1 VKSCFSV
8 FTILIVFAAGFA
20 TRVEAQTTYGRPALL
35 RNVGIN
41 QKMGAQ
47 LPLDVP
53 FTDDQGRAVTLREY
67 TGKPIVLALVYYSC
81 PSLCDLVLNAAVH
94 SVRGLKFNAGD
105 DFQFVAVSFDPR
117 ENYMLARDKKANYV
131 KEYGRD
137 EAAGGFHFLTGT
149 EASSKMLADSVGFH
163 FAYDP
168 TTNQYAHP
176 SAIMIVTPEG
186 KISRY
191 FYGIDYPARDVKL
204 GLMDA
209 TGGKIGS
216 AIDQVQLFCFHYDPA
231 TGKYGVLIMNVLRL
245 AGIVTLILLGGIVW
259 LMFRRE
265 RGEKSRVVHG

>member
-1 VKSCFSV
+1 VKFCLTV
-8 FTILIVFAAGFA
+8 LAIAFA
-20 TRVEAQTTYGRPALL
+20 TGLAARVEAQTTYGRPALL
-35 RNVGIN
+35 RNVGID

-47 LPLDVP
+47 LPLDVS

-67 TGKPIVLALVYYSC
+67 TGKPMVLALVYYSC

-105 DFQFVAVSFDPR
+105 DFQLVAVSFDPR

-137 EAAGGFHFLTGT
+137 GAASGFHFLTGT
-149 EASSKMLADSVGFH
+149 EASSKMLAQAVGFH
-163 FAYDP
+163 FAYDA

-176 SAIMIVTPEG
+176 SAIMVVTPEG

-231 TGKYGVLIMNVLRL
+231 TGKYGVLIMRVLRL
-245 AGIVTLILLGGIVW
+245 GGIVTLILLGGAMW

-265 RGEKSRVVHG
+265 RRAGATVVHG

>member
-1 VKSCFSV
+1 VKFCLTV
-8 FTILIVFAAGFA
+8 LAIAFA
-20 TRVEAQTTYGRPALL
+20 TGLAARVEAQTTYGRPALL
-35 RNVGIN
+35 RNVGID

-105 DFQFVAVSFDPR
+105 DFQLVAVSFDPR

-137 EAAGGFHFLTGT
+137 GAASGFHFLTGT
-149 EASSKMLADSVGFH
+149 EASSKMLAEAVGFH
-163 FAYDP
+163 FAYDA

-231 TGKYGVLIMNVLRL
+231 TGTYGVLIMRVVR
-245 AGIVTLILLGGIVW
+245 LGGIATLLVLGGIIW
-259 LMFRRE
+259 LMFRKE
-265 RGEKSRVVHG
+265 RRTGPRVMHG